1 MIPLD
6 TAFLFLGCVAAA
18 TFVQNLTGFAMGLVL
33 LGLVELLHVV
43 PLAEAVNATMVLAL
57 ANAAA
62 FFRGHGGTLPWRP
75 LRHAL
80 PASLVGVVIGLGLLA
95 WLSANAQQFLRLLL
109 GCVVVLSAVAL
120 LLHSRQLAQ
129 PSPPAGFAAAGLLS
143 GILGGLFATSGPPI
157 VFHLYRQP
165 FDPMFV
171 RRCLTL
177 MFSANNAFRLVLVAV
192 AGHFSM
198 RSLLLSGMA
207 LPVVYVVTRWC
218 LRHPLRVSER
228 ALRTITALLLVAT
241 GVSLAA
247 SAKLRPW

>member
-1 MIPLD
+1 MIPLE

-57 ANAAA
+57 VNATA
-62 FFRGHGGTLPWRP
+62 FFRSHGGELPWRP
-75 LRHAL
+75 LRHAM
-80 PASLVGVVIGLGLLA
+80 PASLAGVVIGIGLLA

-109 GCVVVLSAVAL
+109 GVVVVLSALAL
-120 LLHSRQLAQ
+120 LLRNRQLAQ
-129 PSPPAGFAAAGLLS
+129 PSPPAAFAAAGLLS
-143 GILGGLFATSGPPI
+143 GVLGGLFATSGPPI

-165 FDPMFV
+165 FEPNFV

-177 MFSANNAFRLVLVAV
+177 MFSANNAFRLVLVAG

-207 LPVVYVVTRWC
+207 LPVVYAVTRWC
-218 LRHPLRVSER
+218 VRHPLPVSER
-228 ALRTITALLLVAT
+228 ALRTITALLLAVT

-247 SAKLRPW
+247 SAGSWPW